1 MSSTWPKVRA
11 PEDGSLTWIKP
22 NIYTDYYRSSIKS
35 HTTNTNP
42 TPPLACKSKSKST
55 HKMDLSSNPSK
66 TPTQWDQNSHTS
78 LSCATKRKYF
88 CNRIMWWVRVLGGG
102 DGDGCTV
109 YWEISRPERKERERE
124 RTVSQKPR
132 VGRNDHSVVG
142 QAHRGEHHQN
152 KVPTQSR
159 QPRAA
164 SNSDNALNQG
174 PYRVEGLPNQD
185 LMIKIISSCQKKTN
199 EPLWNV

>member
-1 MSSTWPKVRA
+1 
-11 PEDGSLTWIKP
+11 
-22 NIYTDYYRSSIKS
+22 
-35 HTTNTNP
+35 
-42 TPPLACKSKSKST
+42 
-55 HKMDLSSNPSK
+55 MDLSSNPSK

-102 DGDGCTV
+102 DGCTV
-109 YWEISRPERKERERE
+109 YWEISRPERKERE

-174 PYRVEGLPNQD
+174 PYRMEGLPNQD
-185 LMIKIISSCQKKTN
+185 LMIKIISSCQNKTTN
-199 EPLWNV
+199 PYKMCKSLPRKLKMSSPMAGGILPISGTHLNTLVNLWQV